1 MGVEVGGFVLERA
14 GVGEGGGGGGEGRG
28 GFQDLVFGSGLLELQ
43 LKPLVLLGDG
53 EGVLLERRELG
64 LEVFDVALFA
74 LPEGSLAVALS
85 LCIGEEN
92 GEEGGRWSLR
102 CTILGLAPRLGW
114 CHVPVVFIAIA
125 APLRLIGIHGELHI
139 ETVVGTDARLMLRG
153 GGFGLSHGA
162 RGKLIVI
169 IILVLVEI
177 VLSCGQGEVTCRV
190 GRRVRRRVR
199 RRSKERRLVGKRLV

>member
-1 MGVEVGGFVLERA
+1 LGVEVGGFVLERA

-92 GEEGGRWSLR
+92 GEEGGGGGAYAARFWALRLDWAGVMSLSSSSLLLPL
-102 CTILGLAPRLGW
+102 CVSSAFMGSCISKPLLALMLGL
-114 CHVPVVFIAIA
+114 C
-125 APLRLIGIHGELHI
+125 
-139 ETVVGTDARLMLRG
+139 
-153 GGFGLSHGA
+153 
-162 RGKLIVI
+162 
-169 IILVLVEI
+169 
-177 VLSCGQGEVTCRV
+177 
-190 GRRVRRRVR
+190 
-199 RRSKERRLVGKRLV
+199 